1 LRSYFFPYSGKKYD
15 RKGWGGAAI
24 GIAVVLTAVA
34 IGYPIQR
41 HYLQNR
47 YAHPT
52 FTAPG
57 LNAAFAWAQGIDHAR
72 IATTSTRQ
80 YPLFGRDLSNHVDY
94 IGEEQ
99 PHGGFTAPTTCRA
112 WRELLNA
119 GHYDY
124 VITTLDRLEPGK
136 PQYPPAA
143 RWTEGQGATVIL
155 RTPPTVVYELRGLLD
170 PSGCGG

>member
-1 LRSYFFPYSGKKYD
+1 LALLGV
-15 RKGWGGAAI
+15 
-24 GIAVVLTAVA
+24 GIAVLVA

-47 YAHPT
+47 YADPT
-52 FTAPG
+52 FTTPG
-57 LNAAFAWAQGIDHAR
+57 LNAAFAWAQDISDAR

-80 YPLFGRDLSNHVDY
+80 YPLFGRDLSNDVAY

-119 GHYDY
+119 GDYDY
-124 VITTLDRLEPGK
+124 VIASRDRLEPGK
-136 PQYPPAA
+136 PPFPATA
-143 RWTEGQGATVIL
+143 RWTKAPGATVVS
-155 RTPPTVVYELRGLLD
+155 RKPPTMIFKLTAPLA
-170 PSGCGG
+170 PSGCPVRQSVSPAGGAVAGGPP